1 MGDNYLS
8 RLTEECNNLQDKVIK
23 LSNFID
29 DDNDI
34 YYGLSEEKQF
44 LLCTQLDVM
53 QAYLKIL
60 KERIKLE
67 LGFDKYD

>member
-1 MGDNYLS
+1 MGDNYLN
-8 RLTEECNNLQDKVIK
+8 RLTEECNNLQDKIIK
-23 LSNFID
+23 LDSFINN
-29 DDNDI
+29 NDI
-34 YYGLSEEKQF
+34 YYELSEKKQF
-44 LLCTQLDVM
+44 LLCTQLDIM

>member
-8 RLTEECNNLQDKVIK
+8 RLTEECNNLQDKIIK

-34 YYGLSEEKQF
+34 YYGLSEKKQF

-60 KERIKLE
+60 KERIRLE